1 MLEVF
6 KAIHQSFYMTIIAQ
20 KIKFSIKDLFS
31 KCDQIST
38 EKMLNGKFCF
48 LCSVSKRVI
57 AWHGSIQGELIQV
70 VPQRL
75 ALGPFVFLFLLFVS
89 FFFFAFVFC
98 CCCCC
103 FAVFW
108 CFLTC
113 AYTTYST
120 WLNLNIYCTD
130 DTNLHAC
137 DTDIAFLV
145 NMLQHDSHL
154 AICYRVVWKKQ
165 NETNSRKI
173 SHSFWI

>member
-75 ALGPFVFLFLLFVS
+75 ALGPFVFFCLFFVSCFFFLFRFCFLLLLL
-89 FFFFAFVFC
+89 FC
-98 CCCCC
+98 CFLMFFNLRIHDLFYLAEFKYLLYWWHKPSCMWYWHC
-103 FAVFW
+103 VFGKYV
-108 CFLTC
+108 
-113 AYTTYST
+113 AT
-120 WLNLNIYCTD
+120 WQPLGYL
-130 DTNLHAC
+130 LSSS
-137 DTDIAFLV
+137 L
-145 NMLQHDSHL
+145 
-154 AICYRVVWKKQ
+154 KKAKW
-165 NETNSRKI
+165 N
-173 SHSFWI
+173 